1 MPALFLLS
9 MDELRAS
16 PQLENGY
23 ARIANELMEEMGRYR
38 FSGAEFNVLWIV
50 LRLTYGWKRK
60 EEEISFSKLV
70 YFTELD
76 LRHVKRIVKRLVQDK
91 VLIKYKVQQKNV
103 LGLNKNYFAWRLWK
117 TRNHGG
123 KIVTTQSGSSATG
136 KVAE

>member
-1 MPALFLLS
+1 MENPK
-9 MDELRAS
+9 AS

-23 ARIANELMEEMGRYR
+23 TRIANELMEEMGRYR
-38 FSGAEFNVLWIV
+38 FSGAEFNILWIV

-117 TRNHGG
+117 TRNIGG
-123 KIVTTQSGSSATG
+123 RFATTQGGSLATG